1 MNAAVEERIS
11 AIEAEEECA
20 VASGSTDV
28 LRRRPITRPTKSLI
42 Y

>member
-20 VASGSTDV
+20 IGCNLADV
-28 LRRRPITRPTKSLI
+28 LKLRPVTSVH
-42 Y
+42 